1 MAILAALGF
10 ASGLPLYLTSLTLT
24 AWLTDEHVDATKI
37 GLFSLVGLPYTFKF
51 AWAPL
56 LDRYRLP
63 FLGRR
68 RGWMLAA
75 QLCLVVAIAAMG
87 AADPGTQS
95 WTMAGLALV
104 VAFLSAT
111 QDVVLDAY
119 STDLLSEQ
127 QRAAGSAVYVLGYRA
142 AMLTTGT
149 LALVL
154 ADHVSWRVVYEAMAL
169 FMLVGVV
176 ATLLAEEPAA
186 SHAVRPRTL
195 AEALTLPFARFFRRF
210 GVRAALCAL
219 AFAATYRFGDYL
231 LDTQKMKFFLG
242 ELGFQKTEFA
252 ALNKAFSFAAV
263 VVGGAT
269 VGVLAPRL
277 GVRRALLVFGVLQ
290 ASTNLFYLLLA
301 QTGRSIALLGVAI
314 FCDNF
319 ASTMGAAV
327 MVAFL
332 MSLCDREVSA
342 TQFALLSSLSSVGA
356 RVFGWTGG
364 LLVTHVGFEGFFLA
378 TALLALPGLLLAR
391 FVVLPADAAAPLARE
406 VAKPAPL

>member
-1 MAILAALGF
+1 MAILAAFGF

-68 RGWMLAA
+68 RGWILLTQVALA
-75 QLCLVVAIAAMG
+75 VAIAAMG
-87 AADPGTQS
+87 AADPARQS
-95 WTMAGLALV
+95 FTMAVLALV
-104 VAFLSAT
+104 VAFFSAT

-119 STDLLSEQ
+119 STDLLSPE

-154 ADHVSWRVVYEAMAL
+154 ADHVPWRVVYEVMAAL
-169 FMLVGVV
+169 MLLGVV
-176 ATLLAEEPAA
+176 ATLLAEEPTA
-186 SHAVRPRTL
+186 SQAVRPRTL
-195 AEALTLPFARFFRRF
+195 AQAVYLPFARFFRRF
-210 GVRAALCAL
+210 GGRAALVAL
-219 AFAATYRFGDYL
+219 LFAATYRFGDYL

-263 VVGGAT
+263 AIGGAT

-277 GVRRALLVFGVLQ
+277 GVRRSLFVFGVLQ
-290 ASTNLFYLLLA
+290 AATNLFYVLLA
-301 QTGRSIALLGVAI
+301 SAGKSYALLGVAV
-314 FCDNF
+314 FCDNL

-364 LLVTHVGFEGFFLA
+364 FIVGRVGFEGFFLA
-378 TALLALPGLLLAR
+378 TALLALPGLVLSRL
-391 FVVLPADAAAPLARE
+391 VVVPPPPLAPE
-406 VAKPAPL
+406 VAKPVDL